1 MAANYVYRRDA
12 SRLFIA
18 LRDNGKRFKIY
29 LPVQSD
35 PIIDGNE
42 LPIKIVDN
50 TEFNYCFYWKGRRF
64 HCVMNGQ
71 DQNKYSVLVNGVE
84 YKYSIE
90 SIASYL
96 RHRILNKGEKA
107 VADSNIVAPMPGKII
122 DIFVAEGDLVN
133 AGEPL
138 LTLEAMKMQNEIQA
152 PFNGLVKKI
161 KVTASQ
167 SVMKDEL
174 LMEVISI
181 DE

>member
-1 MAANYVYRRDA
+1 MATNYVYRRDA

-18 LRDNGKRFKIY
+18 VRDNGKRFKIY
-29 LPVQSD
+29 LPVQSE
-35 PIIDGNE
+35 PIINGNE
-42 LPIKIVDN
+42 LPIQIVDN
-50 TEFNYCFYWKGRRF
+50 SEFNYCFSWKGKRT

-96 RHRILNKGEKA
+96 RQRLLNKSEKA
-107 VADSNIVAPMPGKII
+107 TADSNIVAPMPGKII

-138 LTLEAMKMQNEIQA
+138 LSLEAMKMQNEILA
-152 PFNGLVKKI
+152 PFNGLVRKI
-161 KVTASQ
+161 SVQQGQ

-174 LMEVISI
+174 MFEVISI